1 MAKSSDIKEEI
12 EIKKTE
18 QEKEITSD
26 SIPNAQAS
34 GDGAIGRSEEAI
46 ENKEELKKE
55 ELKKRDEHY

>member
-26 SIPNAQAS
+26 SISNAQAS